1 MLIRFNVENFLS
13 FDAKAEF
20 SLIANKE
27 RRLSSHIV
35 KGEGVNILKSSVIYG
50 ANASGKSNLVKA
62 IDFSRRIITKGIEK
76 VNSVNC
82 HFRLKKDNL
91 NKPSIFNYEIK
102 SGEKYYSY
110 GFAVQLNELKIIE
123 EWLYEIGSNK
133 EKKIFDR
140 VINENGKHDIEI
152 GIQLSPKAKKRFDV
166 YKEDFQNS
174 DNLLFLSEMNR
185 KSINDFPEVVG
196 FIDVFNWFDKKLTVL
211 KPDSKFAGLNFIG
224 DDNEMSKTFNSFLNL
239 FQTGINN
246 VTSEEI
252 DLDGFDIP
260 KKIKEDLTK
269 NIEKSKAI
277 IFEING
283 ITYSLKKNENNE
295 YKIKKIGLEH
305 ITDEGNLIVFDI
317 EDESDGTQR
326 LFDFIPA
333 IHELS
338 KTDSVFII
346 DELDR
351 SLHSKLTYGIFE
363 LFLTLTE
370 NNQSQLIATS
380 HESLLLDLELLRR
393 DEIWFVEK
401 EKNQSRIYSLDE
413 FKVRND
419 KIVSKDYLLGRYGAI
434 PIFKSFKNLKFLLW
448 QVV

>member
-13 FDAKAEF
+13 FNEKVEF

-27 RRLSSHIV
+27 RRLTTHV
-35 KGEGVNILKSSVIYG
+35 FKGDGINILKSSVIYG
-50 ANASGKSNLVKA
+50 ANASGKTNLVKA
-62 IDFSRRIITKGIEK
+62 IDFSQKVITKGIDK
-76 VNSVNC
+76 LNPVNC
-82 HFRLKKDNL
+82 HFRLNNDNI
-91 NKPSIFNYEIK
+91 NRPSIFNYEIK
-102 SGEKYYSY
+102 AGNKYYSY
-110 GFAVQLNELKIIE
+110 GFAIQLNKLKIIE
-123 EWLYEIGSNK
+123 EWLYEIGNNR
-133 EKKIFDR
+133 EKKVFER
-140 VINENGKHDIEI
+140 FINDTGKHEIEI
-152 GIQLSPKAKKRFDV
+152 GLQLSSKAKKRFDV
-166 YKEDFQNS
+166 YKEDFENS
-174 DNLLFLSEMNR
+174 DNLLFLSEINR
-185 KSINDFPEVVG
+185 KSIDDFPEVVG

-224 DDNEMSKTFNSFLNL
+224 DDTEMTKTFNSFLNV

-252 DLDGFDIP
+252 DLDSLDIP

-269 NIEKSKAI
+269 KIEKAKAI

-283 ITYSLKKNENNE
+283 MTYTLKKNESNE

-305 ITDEGNLIVFDI
+305 LSDDGNAVVFDI

-333 IHELS
+333 LHELT
-338 KTDSVFII
+338 KTDSVFIV

-363 LFLTLTE
+363 LFLKLSL
-370 NNQSQLIATS
+370 NNESQLIATT
-380 HESLLLDLELLRR
+380 HESLLLDLDLLRR

-401 EKNQSRIYSLDE
+401 KANQSRLYSLDE

-419 KIVSKDYLLGRYGAI
+419 KIVNKDYLLGRYGAI
-434 PIFKSFKNLKFLLW
+434 PIFKSFSNLKF
-448 QVV
+448 

>member
-13 FDAKAEF
+13 FDEKTEF

-27 RRLSSHIV
+27 RRLPSHIV
-35 KGEGVNILKSSVIYG
+35 KGDEINILKSSVIYG

-62 IDFSRRIITKGIEK
+62 IDFSRKVITKGIEK
-76 VNSVNC
+76 LNPVNS

-102 SGEKYYSY
+102 SGDKYYSY
-110 GFAVQLNELKIIE
+110 GFAVQLNGLKIIE
-123 EWLYEIGSNK
+123 EWLYEIGNNK
-133 EKKIFDR
+133 EKKIFER
-140 VINENGKHDIEI
+140 VINDLGKHEIEI

-174 DNLLFLSEMNR
+174 DSLLFLSEMNR
-185 KSINDFPEVVG
+185 KSIDDFPEVVG
-196 FIDVFNWFDKKLTVL
+196 FIDVYNWFDKKLTVL
-211 KPDSKFAGLNFIG
+211 EPDSKFAGLNFIG
-224 DDNEMSKTFNSFLNL
+224 DDNEMTKTFNSFLNV

-252 DLDGFDIP
+252 DLDSFDIP

-269 NIEKSKAI
+269 NIEKAKTI

-283 ITYSLKKNENNE
+283 ITYSLKKNESNE

-305 ITDEGNLIVFDI
+305 LSDEGNSIVFDI

-338 KTDSVFII
+338 KTNSTFIV

-363 LFLTLTE
+363 LFFKLAE
-370 NNQSQLIATS
+370 NNESQLIATS

-401 EKNQSRIYSLDE
+401 DKNQSRLFSLDE

-434 PIFKSFKNLKFLLW
+434 PIFKSFKNLQF
-448 QVV
+448 

>member
-13 FDAKAEF
+13 FNEETEF

-35 KGEGVNILKSSVIYG
+35 KGDGINILKSSVIYG
-50 ANASGKSNLVKA
+50 ANASGKTNLVRA
-62 IDFSRRIITKGIEK
+62 IDFSRGIITKGIDK
-76 VNSVNC
+76 LNPVNC

-91 NKPSIFNYEIK
+91 NNPSIFNYEIK
-102 SGEKYYSY
+102 AGGKYYSY
-110 GFAVQLNELKIIE
+110 GFAAQLNKHKIIE
-123 EWLYEIGSNK
+123 EWLYEIGHNK
-133 EKKIFDR
+133 EKKVFER
-140 VINENGKHDIEI
+140 FINATGKHEIEI
-152 GIQLSPKAKKRFDV
+152 GLQLSPKAKKRFDV

-196 FIDVFNWFDKKLTVL
+196 FIDVFNWFEKKLTVL

-224 DDNEMSKTFNSFLNL
+224 DDNEMSKTFNSFLNV

-252 DLDGFDIP
+252 DLDSFDIP
-260 KKIKEDLTK
+260 ERIKEDLTK
-269 NIEKSKAI
+269 NIEKAKAI

-305 ITDEGNLIVFDI
+305 LTEEGNSIVFDI

-333 IHELS
+333 LHELT

-363 LFLTLTE
+363 LFLKLAK
-370 NNQSQLIATS
+370 NNESQLIVTT

-393 DEIWFVEK
+393 DEIWFVERS
-401 EKNQSRIYSLDE
+401 KNQSRLYSLDE

-434 PIFKSFKNLKFLLW
+434 PIFKSFKNLKF
-448 QVV
+448 

>member
-13 FDAKAEF
+13 FDEKAEF

-27 RRLSSHIV
+27 RRLPTHFV

-62 IDFSRRIITKGIEK
+62 IDFSRKVITNGIEK
-76 VNSVNC
+76 LNPINC
-82 HFRLKKDNL
+82 HFRLRKDNL
-91 NKPSIFNYEIK
+91 NKPTIFNYEIK
-102 SGEKYYSY
+102 SGDKYYSY
-110 GFAVQLNELKIIE
+110 GFAALLNELKILE
-123 EWLYEIGSNK
+123 EWLYEIGNNK
-133 EKKIFDR
+133 EKKIFER
-140 VINENGKHDIEI
+140 VINDLGKHEIEI
-152 GIQLSPKAKKRFDV
+152 GIQLSSKAKKRFDV

-174 DNLLFLSEMNR
+174 DSLLFLSEMNR
-185 KSINDFPEVVG
+185 KSIDDFPEVVG

-211 KPDSKFAGLNFIG
+211 KPDSKYAGLNFIG
-224 DDNEMSKTFNSFLNL
+224 DDNEMSKTFNSFLSV

-252 DLDGFDIP
+252 DLEIFDIP
-260 KKIKEDLTK
+260 NKIKEDLTR
-269 NIEKSKAI
+269 NIEKAKAI
-277 IFEING
+277 IFELNG
-283 ITYSLKKNENNE
+283 ITYSLKKNESNE

-305 ITDEGNLIVFDI
+305 LTDEGNSIVFDI

-338 KTDSVFII
+338 KTDSIFII

-363 LFLTLTE
+363 LFLKLTE
-370 NNQSQLIATS
+370 NNESQLIATS

-401 EKNQSRIYSLDE
+401 EKNKSRLYSLDE

-434 PIFKSFKNLKFLLW
+434 PIFKSFKNLKF
-448 QVV
+448 

>member
-13 FDAKAEF
+13 FDEKAEF

-27 RRLSSHIV
+27 RRLPTHFV

-62 IDFSRRIITKGIEK
+62 IDFSRKVITNGIEK
-76 VNSVNC
+76 LNPINC
-82 HFRLKKDNL
+82 HFRLRKDNL
-91 NKPSIFNYEIK
+91 NKPTIFNYEIK
-102 SGEKYYSY
+102 SGDKYYSY
-110 GFAVQLNELKIIE
+110 GFAALLNELKILE
-123 EWLYEIGSNK
+123 EWLYEIGNNK
-133 EKKIFDR
+133 EKKIFER
-140 VINENGKHDIEI
+140 VINDLGKHEIEI
-152 GIQLSPKAKKRFDV
+152 GIQLSSKAKKRFDV

-174 DNLLFLSEMNR
+174 DSLLFLSEMNR
-185 KSINDFPEVVG
+185 KSIDDFPEVVG

-211 KPDSKFAGLNFIG
+211 KPDSKYAGLNFIG
-224 DDNEMSKTFNSFLNL
+224 DDNEMSKTFNSFLSV

-252 DLDGFDIP
+252 DLEIFDIP

-269 NIEKSKAI
+269 NIEKAKAI
-277 IFEING
+277 IFELSG
-283 ITYSLKKNENNE
+283 ITYSLKKNESNE

-305 ITDEGNLIVFDI
+305 LTDEGNSIVFDI

-338 KTDSVFII
+338 KTDSIFII

-363 LFLTLTE
+363 LFLKLTE
-370 NNQSQLIATS
+370 NNESQLIATS

-401 EKNQSRIYSLDE
+401 EKNKSRLYSLDE

-434 PIFKSFKNLKFLLW
+434 PIFKSFKNLKF
-448 QVV
+448 

>member
-13 FDAKAEF
+13 FDEKTEF

-27 RRLSSHIV
+27 RRLPSHIV
-35 KGEGVNILKSSVIYG
+35 KGDGINILKSSVIYG

-62 IDFSRRIITKGIEK
+62 IDFSRKVITKGIEK
-76 VNSVNC
+76 LNPVNC

-102 SGEKYYSY
+102 SGDKYYSY
-110 GFAVQLNELKIIE
+110 GFAAQLNELKIIE
-123 EWLYEIGSNK
+123 EWLYEIGNNK
-133 EKKIFDR
+133 EKKIFER
-140 VINENGKHDIEI
+140 VINDLGKHEIEI

-174 DNLLFLSEMNR
+174 DSLLFLSEMNR
-185 KSINDFPEVVG
+185 KSIDDFPEVVG
-196 FIDVFNWFDKKLTVL
+196 FIDVYNWFDKKLTVL

-224 DDNEMSKTFNSFLNL
+224 DDNEMSKTFNSFLNV

-252 DLDGFDIP
+252 DLDSFDIP

-269 NIEKSKAI
+269 NIEKAKAI

-283 ITYSLKKNENNE
+283 ITYSLKKNESNE

-305 ITDEGNLIVFDI
+305 LTDEGNSIVFDI

-338 KTDSVFII
+338 KTDSIFII

-351 SLHSKLTYGIFE
+351 SLHSKLTFGIFE
-363 LFLTLTE
+363 LFLKLTE
-370 NNQSQLIATS
+370 NNESQLIATS

-401 EKNQSRIYSLDE
+401 EKNQSRLYSLDE

-434 PIFKSFKNLKFLLW
+434 PIFKSFKNLQF
-448 QVV
+448 

>member
-1 MLIRFNVENFLS
+1 MLIRFNVENFMS
-13 FDAKAEF
+13 FNEKAEF

-27 RRLSSHIV
+27 RRLSSHII
-35 KGEGVNILKSSVIYG
+35 KGDGVNILKSSVIYG
-50 ANASGKSNLVKA
+50 ANASGKSNLVNA
-62 IDFSRRIITKGIEK
+62 IDFSQKVITKGIDK
-76 VNSVNC
+76 LNPVNF
-82 HFRLKKDNL
+82 HFRLKKENL
-91 NKPSIFNYEIK
+91 NNPSIFNYEIK
-102 SGEKYYSY
+102 AGGKFYSY
-110 GFAVQLNELKIIE
+110 GFAVKLNEHKILE
-123 EWLYEIGSNK
+123 EWLYEIGNKK
-133 EKKIFDR
+133 EKKVFER
-140 VINENGKHDIEI
+140 FINDFGKHEIEI

-166 YKEDFQNS
+166 YKEDFQSS
-174 DNLLFLSEMNR
+174 DNLLFLSEINR
-185 KSINDFPEVVG
+185 KSIDDFPEVVG

-211 KPDSKFAGLNFIG
+211 KPGSKYAGLNFIG
-224 DDNEMSKTFNSFLNL
+224 DDNEMSKTFNSFLNV

-252 DLDGFDIP
+252 DLDSFDIP

-269 NIEKSKAI
+269 NIEKAKAI

-283 ITYSLKKNENNE
+283 ITYSLKKNEINE
-295 YKIKKIGLEH
+295 YKVKKIGLEH
-305 ITDEGNLIVFDI
+305 LTEEGNSIVFDI

-333 IHELS
+333 LHELT
-338 KTDSVFII
+338 KTDSVFVI

-363 LFLTLTE
+363 LFLRLAQ
-370 NNQSQLIATS
+370 NNESQLIVTT

-401 EKNQSRIYSLDE
+401 NKNQSRLFSLDE

-419 KIVSKDYLLGRYGAI
+419 KVVSKDYLLGRYGAI
-434 PIFKSFKNLKFLLW
+434 PIFKSFKNLKF
-448 QVV
+448 

>member
-13 FDAKAEF
+13 FDEKTEF

-27 RRLSSHIV
+27 RRLPSHIV
-35 KGEGVNILKSSVIYG
+35 KGDGINILKSSVIYG

-62 IDFSRRIITKGIEK
+62 IDFSRKVITKGIEK
-76 VNSVNC
+76 LNPVNC

-102 SGEKYYSY
+102 SGDKYYSY
-110 GFAVQLNELKIIE
+110 GFAAQLNELKIIE
-123 EWLYEIGSNK
+123 EWLYEIGNNK
-133 EKKIFDR
+133 EKKIFER
-140 VINENGKHDIEI
+140 VFNDLGKHEIEI

-174 DNLLFLSEMNR
+174 DSLLFLSEMNR
-185 KSINDFPEVVG
+185 KSIDDFPEVVG
-196 FIDVFNWFDKKLTVL
+196 FIDVYNWFDKKLTVL

-224 DDNEMSKTFNSFLNL
+224 DDNEMSKTFNSFLNV

-252 DLDGFDIP
+252 DLDSFDIP

-269 NIEKSKAI
+269 NIEKAKAI

-283 ITYSLKKNENNE
+283 ITYSLKKNESNE

-305 ITDEGNLIVFDI
+305 LTDEGNSIVFDI

-338 KTDSVFII
+338 KTDSIFII

-351 SLHSKLTYGIFE
+351 SLHSKLTFGIFE
-363 LFLTLTE
+363 LFLKLTE
-370 NNQSQLIATS
+370 NNESQLIATS

-401 EKNQSRIYSLDE
+401 EKNQSRLYSLDE

-434 PIFKSFKNLKFLLW
+434 PIFKSFKNLQF
-448 QVV
+448 

>member
-13 FDAKAEF
+13 FDEKIEF

-27 RRLSSHIV
+27 RRLPSHIV
-35 KGEGVNILKSSVIYG
+35 KGDGINILKSSVIYG

-62 IDFSRRIITKGIEK
+62 IDFSRKVITKGIEK
-76 VNSVNC
+76 LNPVNC

-91 NKPSIFNYEIK
+91 NKPSIFNYELK
-102 SGEKYYSY
+102 SGDKYYSY
-110 GFAVQLNELKIIE
+110 GFAAQLNELKIIE
-123 EWLYEIGSNK
+123 EWLYEIGINK
-133 EKKIFDR
+133 EKKIFER
-140 VINENGKHDIEI
+140 IINDSGKHEIEI

-174 DNLLFLSEMNR
+174 DGLLFLSEMNR
-185 KSINDFPEVVG
+185 KSIDDFPEVVG
-196 FIDVFNWFDKKLTVL
+196 FMDVFNWFDKKLTVL

-224 DDNEMSKTFNSFLNL
+224 DDDEMSKTFNSFLNV

-252 DLDGFDIP
+252 DLDSFDIP

-269 NIEKSKAI
+269 NIEKAKAI

-283 ITYSLKKNENNE
+283 ITYSLKKNERND
-295 YKIKKIGLEH
+295 YKIRKIGLEH
-305 ITDEGNLIVFDI
+305 LTDEGNSIVFDI

-338 KTDSVFII
+338 KTDSIFII

-351 SLHSKLTYGIFE
+351 SLHSKLTYGIYE
-363 LFLTLTE
+363 LFLKLTE
-370 NNQSQLIATS
+370 NNESQLIATS

-401 EKNQSRIYSLDE
+401 EKNQSRLYSLDE

-434 PIFKSFKNLKFLLW
+434 PIFKSFNNLKF
-448 QVV
+448 

>member
-1 MLIRFNVENFLS
+1 MLIRFNIENFLS
-13 FDAKAEF
+13 FDKKTEF

-27 RRLSSHIV
+27 RRLPSHIV
-35 KGEGVNILKSSVIYG
+35 KGDGVNILKSSVIYG

-62 IDFSRRIITKGIEK
+62 IDFSRNVIIKGIEK
-76 VNSVNC
+76 LNPVNC

-91 NKPSIFNYEIK
+91 NRPTIFNYEIK
-102 SGEKYYSY
+102 SGNKYYSY
-110 GFAVQLNELKIIE
+110 GFAAQLNELKIIE

-133 EKKIFDR
+133 EKKIFER
-140 VINENGKHDIEI
+140 VINEFGKHEIEI
-152 GIQLSPKAKKRFDV
+152 GIKLSPKAKTRFDV

-174 DNLLFLSEMNR
+174 DSLLFLSEMNR
-185 KSINDFPEVVG
+185 KSIDDFPEVVG
-196 FIDVFNWFDKKLTVL
+196 FTDVYNWFDKKLTVL
-211 KPDSKFAGLNFIG
+211 MPDSKFAGLNFIG
-224 DDNEMSKTFNSFLNL
+224 DDNEMSKTFNSFLNV

-252 DLDGFDIP
+252 DLDSFDIP

-269 NIEKSKAI
+269 NIEKAKAI

-283 ITYSLKKNENNE
+283 ITYSLKKNESSE

-305 ITDEGNLIVFDI
+305 LTDEGNSIVFDI

-338 KTDSVFII
+338 KTDSIFII

-363 LFLTLTE
+363 LFLKLTE
-370 NNQSQLIATS
+370 NNESQLIATS

-401 EKNQSRIYSLDE
+401 EKNQSRLYSLDE

-419 KIVSKDYLLGRYGAI
+419 KIVNKDYLLGRYGAI
-434 PIFKSFKNLKFLLW
+434 PIFKSFKNLKF
-448 QVV
+448 